1 MAFWEEQLDYLEAKA
16 IALAAAIE
24 DLECVVS
31 TAKEQAALTLLIETR
46 GAMLEVIEQRSAH
59 EGAPSCRIRNVF

>member
-1 MAFWEEQLDYLEAKA
+1 MGSPDRQLEYLEAKVV
-16 IALAAAIE
+16 ALAAAIE

-46 GAMLEVIEQRSAH
+46 AAMLRVLANAARPDITH
-59 EGAPSCRIRNVF
+59 